1 MGSADLRGSILED
14 LPNRLKTIVPAL
26 SESALQALRAEY
38 FADDTNG
45 AFMIVDGASVPDLID
60 RLYDDE
66 AAFSCLLSGELEP
79 DMQEVAP
86 YLVELRD
93 GDLFSDWAL
102 ANGFGGH
109 WGIGLRSSLSRAQ
122 LLRRFRQLL
131 FVRDPQGE
139 PLYFRFYDPRVLRAF
154 LPTCQGQEIWPW
166 LDNIDCYLIEGETP
180 GLLLRVDAD
189 EERIRVREIAL

>member
-1 MGSADLRGSILED
+1 MV
-14 LPNRLKTIVPAL
+14 KTIVPAL

-38 FADDTNG
+38 FAGGAND

-66 AAFSCLLSGELEP
+66 AAFSCLLSGELDP

-93 GDLFSDWAL
+93 GDPFSDWVL
-102 ANGFGGH
+102 ANGFGEH
-109 WGIGLRSSLSRAQ
+109 WGIGLRSSLSLVQ

-154 LPTCQGQEIWPW
+154 LPTCQGEEIWPW

-189 EERIRVREIAL
+189 GERIRVQEIRL